1 MENNI
6 KVSTI
11 RKNSEIS
18 AILQTGRSLSND
30 CYTIKYVKTK
40 DEYQF
45 AIATSKKIF
54 KTAVQRNRIK
64 RQIRTFVQKIVK
76 IRPIKFLIIVKKQYL
91 TNTYIKNSSLF
102 QDLINKIKE

>member
-1 MENNI
+1 MGNNI
-6 KVSTI
+6 KFSTI

-18 AILQTGRSLSND
+18 AILQTGRFLSND
-30 CYTIKYVKTK
+30 CFIIKYVKTK
-40 DEYQF
+40 DKYQF

-54 KTAVQRNRIK
+54 KSAVQRNRIK

-76 IRPIKFLIIVKKQYL
+76 IRPTKFLIIVKKQYL
-91 TNTYIKNSSLF
+91 TNTYIKNNYLF

>member
-1 MENNI
+1 MKNNI
-6 KVSTI
+6 KFSTI

-18 AILQTGRSLSND
+18 TILQTGCSLSND
-30 CYTIKYVKTK
+30 CYIIKYVKTK
-40 DEYQF
+40 DAYQF

-54 KTAVQRNRIK
+54 RTAVQRNKIK

-76 IRPIKFLIIVKKQYL
+76 NKPVKFLIIVRKHYL
-91 TNTYIKNSSLF
+91 KNTYIENNLLL